1 MRGTTRAQGG
11 SRRTAPTGADAPAR
25 RAGFAGGPVPALL
38 AALAALALGFPDA
51 LPAWGGAE
59 SRESVAAQA
68 PDGVAGQD
76 PAEAIMIAAGGWVLE
91 RLPPG
96 SSRLDPHRSGAG
108 KDAPR
113 IGRVARALGAE
124 LATLDETRQCTD
136 AVDRSTCQ
144 LAVARLLAI
153 GAPAIDGDQAV
164 VKVYAWYRSG
174 SAGARVAEKTWQL
187 RLHRLEGGWVVASGG

>member
-1 MRGTTRAQGG
+1 MRGTTRARGG
-11 SRRTAPTGADAPAR
+11 RRRIEPTVAGARAR
-25 RAGFAGGPVPALL
+25 RVGSAGGPAPVLL
-38 AALAALALGFPDA
+38 AALAALALGFPAA

-59 SRESVAAQA
+59 SRES
-68 PDGVAGQD
+68 VAGQD

-113 IGRVARALGAE
+113 IGRVAAALGAE
-124 LATLDETRQCTD
+124 LAPLDETRQCTD
-136 AVDRSTCQ
+136 AVDPSTCQ

-174 SAGARVAEKTWQL
+174 SAGAPVAEKTWQL
-187 RLHRLEGGWVVASGG
+187 RLHRIEDGWVVVSGG

>member
-1 MRGTTRAQGG
+1 MRGTTRAQG
-11 SRRTAPTGADAPAR
+11 RRRRIEPTGAGAPAR
-25 RAGFAGGPVPALL
+25 RAGSAGGRAPVLL
-38 AALAALALGFPDA
+38 AALAAVALGFPDA

-59 SRESVAAQA
+59 SGVAAQD
-68 PDGVAGQD
+68 PEGVAGQD
-76 PAEAIMIAAGGWVLE
+76 PAEAIMIAVGGWVLE

-113 IGRVARALGAE
+113 IGRVATALGAE

-136 AVDRSTCQ
+136 ALDRSTCQ
-144 LAVARLLAI
+144 LAVTRLLAI
-153 GAPAIDGDQAV
+153 GAPAIDGDEAV

-174 SAGARVAEKTWQL
+174 SAGAPVAEKTWQL
-187 RLHRLEGGWVVASGG
+187 RLHRIEGGWVVVSGG